1 MGLFGN
7 IIPWFKRG
15 PALNRQTVAMEQ
27 LMKGNA
33 LWGANP
39 DTLVTAVTAYHSGNI
54 AQLAKIV
61 DAYERQDDVAAT
73 GRMKRDASV
82 ARCEHTVLIE
92 EGHEDDPRAQLH
104 RETLQRFWATIRCTS
119 AFNRAE
125 RGGIRLLKKQMM
137 SARTHGWSAHNIL
150 WHTEGGTLRA
160 EFVQIPMW
168 HFENLTGE
176 LRFREHVTDWYGVP
190 LWDGGWLVNSATPIG
205 PAVALA
211 CCAKRMSLQDWMLFS
226 ERAATPG
233 LLGKTAAA
241 PGTEAWNNLCEML
254 RRWSRA
260 WTGAV
265 DKDTDITPVN
275 LNTGTPPMPQLV
287 ERMDRAIAALYRGA
301 DLSTIS
307 KGEGLGAS
315 LQGEESDMLESDQC
329 AEISEA
335 LHEQVDRLVI
345 RYECGDD
352 EPLAY
357 IWIEPVSKPD
367 VESNTKIDNHLA
379 QFGIRLSKRDM
390 LQRYGRAEAA
400 DDSDALEPPA
410 QGFGDGQPQPFGALP
425 NERRVAGLLQTA
437 PGAFKNA
444 SKNPDGQRAVS
455 GADAPEGVFRAFAEA
470 VSEDAKPLAE
480 QVKKLLELI
489 DAGKDAEAASF
500 AASLSANLASYLPED
515 PESATVLAE
524 AMAEKYAQA
533 WEAAR
538 GGSAA
543 SAPSDA
549 GLANSECRAKDPAH
563 CPTHGTPEKKD
574 GGTSGSPSETTEDTD
589 GTKKEEPKNADS
601 GYTAEHRAKIGQ
613 SGTAETLG
621 LPAMSEI
628 TPDPVIPENDEAEAR
643 RRVNEGIKVVTPLGA
658 ELTVDSAT
666 LKHWR
671 KSKHSEED
679 IKKRLKHLDG
689 ALETLKHPHEIWYD
703 PAGKKNLYVRITELA
718 PGRKVVNAVED
729 LRPGEE
735 YVSWHVNEHAYDYY
749 REGKLLWL
757 RK

>member
-190 LWDGGWLVNSATPIG
+190 LWDGGWLINSATPIG

-265 DKDTDITPVN
+265 DKDTDITPVS

-345 RYECGDD
+345 RYQCGDD

-400 DDSDALEPPA
+400 DESDALEPPA
-410 QGFGDGQPQPFGALP
+410 QGFGDGQPQPFGTLP
-425 NERRVAGLLQTA
+425 NERSVAGLLQTA
-437 PGAFKNA
+437 LPPFKTA
-444 SKNPDGQRAVS
+444 SKDSGAQRAVS

-470 VSEDAKPLAE
+470 VSEDAKPLAD
-480 QVKKLLELI
+480 QVKKLLDLVE
-489 DAGKDAEAASF
+489 AGKEAEAVSF
-500 AASLSANLASYLPED
+500 AATLSANLASYLPED

-524 AMAEKYAQA
+524 AMAERYGQA
-533 WEAAR
+533 WEAAHTEAQR
-538 GGSAA
+538 HGE
-543 SAPSDA
+543 
-549 GLANSECRAKDPAH
+549 LANSNPDQPRGQPGNAGQFAS
-563 CPTHGTPEKKD
+563 TGGASGT
-574 GGTSGSPSETTEDTD
+574 PSETTENTD
-589 GTKKEEPKNADS
+589 GTKKEEPKNAET
-601 GYTAEHRAKIGQ
+601 GYTAEHRAKVGQ
-613 SGTAETLG
+613 DGDWESLG
-621 LPAMSEI
+621 LPSLRDI
-628 TPDPVIPENDEAEAR
+628 TPDEPRGEGKTKIADARKRIDAGETVKSPLGDELRLTKKSADDIRERLQYLDEAEGTI
-643 RRVNEGIKVVTPLGA
+643 EK
-658 ELTVDSAT
+658 
-666 LKHWR
+666 
-671 KSKHSEED
+671 
-679 IKKRLKHLDG
+679 
-689 ALETLKHPHEIWYD
+689 PHEIWQGCGKHKGTSYIRVVKSPSGRYVINVAEMKDGVVSWHMNETHYD
-703 PAGKKNLYVRITELA
+703 FWRKGKLLYVR
-718 PGRKVVNAVED
+718 
-729 LRPGEE
+729 
-735 YVSWHVNEHAYDYY
+735 
-749 REGKLLWL
+749 
-757 RK
+757 

>member
-15 PALNRQTVAMEQ
+15 PALNRQTVALEQ

-39 DTLVTAVTAYHSGNI
+39 DTLVTAVTAYHAGNI

-150 WHTEGGTLRA
+150 WHTDGGTLRA
-160 EFVQIPMW
+160 EFVQIPIW

-190 LWDGGWLVNSATPIG
+190 LWDGGWLINSATPIG

-233 LLGKTAAA
+233 LLGKTTAA
-241 PGTEAWNNLCEML
+241 PGTDAWNNLCNML
-254 RRWSRA
+254 NRWSRA
-260 WTGAV
+260 WVGAV
-265 DKDTDITPVN
+265 DKDTDVTTVS
-275 LNTGTPPMPQLV
+275 LNTGTPPMPQRG

-315 LQGEESDMLESDQC
+315 LQGEESDMLEADQC

-367 VESNTKIDNHLA
+367 VASNTQIDDHLA
-379 QFGIRLSKRDM
+379 KFGIRLSKRDM

-400 DDSDALEPPA
+400 DEADALEPPA
-410 QGFGDGQPQPFGALP
+410 QGGEYGGLEGGFASQPPPRGLP
-425 NERRVAGLLQTA
+425 NAQPSCKGRLTPLQ
-437 PGAFKNA
+437 NA
-444 SKNPDGQRAVS
+444 RTDLDGRADVS
-455 GADAPEGVFRAFAEA
+455 GADAPEAVFRAFAEA

-480 QVKKLLELI
+480 QVQKLLDLI
-489 DAGKDAEAASF
+489 DAGKEAEAASF
-500 AASLSANLASYLPED
+500 AASLSANLPSYLPED

-524 AMAEKYAQA
+524 AMAERYGRA

-538 GGSAA
+538 R
-543 SAPSDA
+543 D
-549 GLANSECRAKDPAH
+549 
-563 CPTHGTPEKKD
+563 
-574 GGTSGSPSETTEDTD
+574 
-589 GTKKEEPKNADS
+589 DS
-601 GYTAEHRAKIGQ
+601 H
-613 SGTAETLG
+613 AET
-621 LPAMSEI
+621 
-628 TPDPVIPENDEAEAR
+628 R
-643 RRVNEGIKVVTPLGA
+643 RGGGA
-658 ELTVDSAT
+658 ET
-666 LKHWR
+666 
-671 KSKHSEED
+671 E
-679 IKKRLKHLDG
+679 G
-689 ALETLKHPHEIWYD
+689 AK
-703 PAGKKNLYVRITELA
+703 A
-718 PGRKVVNAVED
+718 
-729 LRPGEE
+729 
-735 YVSWHVNEHAYDYY
+735 
-749 REGKLLWL
+749 
-757 RK
+757 

>member
-39 DTLVTAVTAYHSGNI
+39 DTLVTAVTAYHAGNI

-150 WHTEGGTLRA
+150 WHTDGGALRA

-190 LWDGGWLVNSATPIG
+190 LWDGGWLINSATPIG

-211 CCAKRMSLQDWMLFS
+211 CCAKRMSLHDWMLFS

-345 RYECGDD
+345 RFMCGDD

-367 VESNTKIDNHLA
+367 VASNTQIDDHLA
-379 QFGIRLSKRDM
+379 KFGIRLSKRDM

-400 DDSDALEPPA
+400 DDADALEPPA
-410 QGFGDGQPQPFGALP
+410 QGFGDGQSPSFGALP

-437 PGAFKNA
+437 LPPFKTA
-444 SKNPDGQRAVS
+444 SKDSGAQRAVS

-470 VSEDAKPLAE
+470 VSNDAKPLAD
-480 QVKKLLELI
+480 QVKKLLDLI
-489 DAGKDAEAASF
+489 DAGKEAEAASF
-500 AASLSANLASYLPED
+500 AATLSANLSSYLPED

-524 AMAEKYAQA
+524 AMAERYGQA
-533 WEAAR
+533 WEEAHTEAQR
-538 GGSAA
+538 HGEALHNEITK
-543 SAPSDA
+543 PCKKCHHQ
-549 GLANSECRAKDPAH
+549 LRA
-563 CPTHGTPEKKD
+563 D
-574 GGTSGSPSETTEDTD
+574 GGCTHCERAALLAGGLKKISPNQAKSVLSEPVTVSNPT
-589 GTKKEEPKNADS
+589 GVSFRFTKEKLLDDDSHLKADHT
-601 GYTAEHRAKIGQ
+601 GA
-613 SGTAETLG
+613 
-621 LPAMSEI
+621 
-628 TPDPVIPENDEAEAR
+628 DFAR
-643 RRVNEGIKVVTPLGA
+643 RARVMLYAIDAAKTSRNIVNKRASRPNELGVYPQRKEVRKTYTDHETNKTFEVVVRADNNG
-658 ELTVDSAT
+658 EVY
-666 LKHWR
+666 
-671 KSKHSEED
+671 EVFD
-679 IKKRLKHLDG
+679 IFPR
-689 ALETLKHPHEIWYD
+689 
-703 PAGKKNLYVRITELA
+703 
-718 PGRKVVNAVED
+718 
-729 LRPGEE
+729 
-735 YVSWHVNEHAYDYY
+735 
-749 REGKLLWL
+749 
-757 RK
+757 

>member
-7 IIPWFKRG
+7 IIPWLKRG
-15 PALNRQTVAMEQ
+15 PALSRQTVALEQ

-39 DTLVTAVTAYHSGNI
+39 DTLVTAVTAYHAGNI

-82 ARCEHTVLIE
+82 ARCEHTILIE

-104 RETLQRFWATIRCTS
+104 RETLQRFWATVRCTS

-190 LWDGGWLVNSATPIG
+190 LWDGGWLINSATPIG

-241 PGTEAWNNLCEML
+241 PGTDAWNNLCEML
-254 RRWSRA
+254 NRWSRA
-260 WTGAV
+260 WVGAV
-265 DKDTDITPVN
+265 DKDTDVTPVS

-315 LQGEESDMLESDQC
+315 LQGEESDMLEADQC

-345 RYECGDD
+345 RYVCGDD

-410 QGFGDGQPQPFGALP
+410 QGGMDGQPGPFGGLP
-425 NERRVAGLLQTA
+425 NERTLPTPRNPIANRLQNA
-437 PGAFKNA
+437 PRGT
-444 SKNPDGQRAVS
+444 DEQRAVP

-480 QVKKLLELI
+480 QVQKLLDLI
-489 DAGKDAEAASF
+489 DAGKEAEAASF

-524 AMAEKYAQA
+524 AMAEKYAET

-538 GGSAA
+538 G
-543 SAPSDA
+543 DA
-549 GLANSECRAKDPAH
+549 QKQE
-563 CPTHGTPEKKD
+563 
-574 GGTSGSPSETTEDTD
+574 
-589 GTKKEEPKNADS
+589 
-601 GYTAEHRAKIGQ
+601 GQ
-613 SGTAETLG
+613 A
-621 LPAMSEI
+621 
-628 TPDPVIPENDEAEAR
+628 
-643 RRVNEGIKVVTPLGA
+643 
-658 ELTVDSAT
+658 
-666 LKHWR
+666 
-671 KSKHSEED
+671 
-679 IKKRLKHLDG
+679 
-689 ALETLKHPHEIWYD
+689 
-703 PAGKKNLYVRITELA
+703 
-718 PGRKVVNAVED
+718 
-729 LRPGEE
+729 
-735 YVSWHVNEHAYDYY
+735 
-749 REGKLLWL
+749 
-757 RK
+757 

>member
-1 MGLFGN
+1 MGLFGK

-39 DTLVTAVTAYHSGNI
+39 DTLVTAVTAYHAGNI

-150 WHTEGGTLRA
+150 WHTDGGALRA
-160 EFVQIPMW
+160 EFIQIPMW
-168 HFENLTGE
+168 HFENLSGE

-190 LWDGGWLVNSATPIG
+190 LWDGGWLINSATPIG

-254 RRWSRA
+254 NRWSRA
-260 WTGAV
+260 WVGAV
-265 DKDTDITPVN
+265 DKDTDITPVS

-335 LHEQVDRLVI
+335 LHEQVDRFVI
-345 RYECGDD
+345 RFMCGDD

-367 VESNTKIDNHLA
+367 VASNTQIDDHLA
-379 QFGIRLSKRDM
+379 KFGIRLSKRDM

-400 DDSDALEPPA
+400 DDGDALEPPA

-437 PGAFKNA
+437 IPPFKTA
-444 SKNPDGQRAVS
+444 SKDSGAQRAVS
-455 GADAPEGVFRAFAEA
+455 GADAPEGVLRAFAEA
-470 VSEDAKPLAE
+470 VSNDAKPLAD

-489 DAGKDAEAASF
+489 DAGKEAESASF
-500 AASLSANLASYLPED
+500 AATLSANLASYLPAD

-524 AMAEKYAQA
+524 AMAEKYAKA
-533 WEAAR
+533 WEEAHGEAQR
-538 GGSAA
+538 HGE
-543 SAPSDA
+543 
-549 GLANSECRAKDPAH
+549 LANSTDANGNEHAEKGSSNGGRFVKKGDGAS
-563 CPTHGTPEKKD
+563 GT
-574 GGTSGSPSETTEDTD
+574 PSETTEK
-589 GTKKEEPKNADS
+589 TKVRSVKSSPKADSQARDCGYADVKDMMSQAANVPAERVTAIQGGFSGKCKAHEAIAVISANKPFDDAEGNKVDFGSDILEHYIEGRRRRDNEPKVGNLED
-601 GYTAEHRAKIGQ
+601 
-613 SGTAETLG
+613 
-621 LPAMSEI
+621 LPYAI
-628 TPDPVIPENDEAEAR
+628 KAVKTDTYGVTRLKYPKGAAPDPFNPPRGTQREYHLPTDR
-643 RRVNEGIKVVTPLGA
+643 GQMKVFVYIQGG
-658 ELTVDSAT
+658 
-666 LKHWR
+666 H
-671 KSKHSEED
+671 
-679 IKKRLKHLDG
+679 ING
-689 ALETLKHPHEIWYD
+689 
-703 PAGKKNLYVRITELA
+703 
-718 PGRKVVNAVED
+718 
-729 LRPGEE
+729 
-735 YVSWHVNEHAYDYY
+735 WHVEQ
-749 REGKLLWL
+749 
-757 RK
+757 

>member
-39 DTLVTAVTAYHSGNI
+39 DTLVTAVTAYHAGNI

-150 WHTEGGTLRA
+150 WHTDGGSLRA

-190 LWDGGWLVNSATPIG
+190 LWDGGWLINSATPIG

-400 DDSDALEPPA
+400 DDSDALEPPS

-444 SKNPDGQRAVS
+444 SKSPDGQRAVS

-470 VSEDAKPLAE
+470 VSNDAKPLAE

-489 DAGKDAEAASF
+489 DAGKEAEAASF

-515 PESATVLAE
+515 PEAATVLAE
-524 AMAEKYAQA
+524 AMAERYGQA
-533 WEAAR
+533 WEEAHTEAQRR
-538 GGSAA
+538 GE
-543 SAPSDA
+543 
-549 GLANSECRAKDPAH
+549 LANSTDANGNEHAEKGSSNGGRFVKKGDGAS
-563 CPTHGTPEKKD
+563 GT
-574 GGTSGSPSETTEDTD
+574 PSETTEAKKIEVGSVNTD
-589 GTKKEEPKNADS
+589 SADEQEKQVANATAAFKKCLNEQVDVPNAFHRSDIGDIDLRWGKTNKGLRHMIERRDAFAASHPGALDGRAVLSRMPETIIKGTVTEVTQSGGHPHIVIEREGFRAIITRDREGGNHWFIS
-601 GYTAEHRAKIGQ
+601 GYEISEEGRGYRAK
-613 SGTAETLG
+613 
-621 LPAMSEI
+621 
-628 TPDPVIPENDEAEAR
+628 
-643 RRVNEGIKVVTPLGA
+643 K
-658 ELTVDSAT
+658 
-666 LKHWR
+666 
-671 KSKHSEED
+671 
-679 IKKRLKHLDG
+679 
-689 ALETLKHPHEIWYD
+689 
-703 PAGKKNLYVRITELA
+703 
-718 PGRKVVNAVED
+718 
-729 LRPGEE
+729 
-735 YVSWHVNEHAYDYY
+735 
-749 REGKLLWL
+749 
-757 RK
+757 

>member
-27 LMKGNA
+27 LMKGNV

-39 DTLVTAVTAYHSGNI
+39 DTLVTAVTAYHAGNI

-150 WHTEGGTLRA
+150 WHTDGGTLRA
-160 EFVQIPMW
+160 EFVQIPIW

-190 LWDGGWLVNSATPIG
+190 LWDGGWLINSATPIG

-233 LLGKTAAA
+233 LLGKTSAA
-241 PGTEAWNNLCEML
+241 PGTDAWNNLCEML
-254 RRWSRA
+254 NRWSRA
-260 WTGAV
+260 WVGAV

-315 LQGEESDMLESDQC
+315 LQGEESDMLEADQC

-357 IWIEPVSKPD
+357 VWIEPVSKPD

-400 DDSDALEPPA
+400 DAADALEPPA
-410 QGFGDGQPQPFGALP
+410 QGFGDGQFPSFATSQPPPRGLP
-425 NERRVAGLLQTA
+425 NAQPSCKGRLTPLQNSRNDS
-437 PGAFKNA
+437 G
-444 SKNPDGQRAVS
+444 GQGDDFR
-455 GADAPEGVFRAFAEA
+455 ADAPEGVFRAFAEA

-480 QVKKLLELI
+480 QVKKLLDLI
-489 DAGKDAEAASF
+489 DAGKEAEAASF
-500 AASLSANLASYLPED
+500 AASLSANLPSYLPED

-524 AMAEKYAQA
+524 AMAERYGQA
-533 WEAAR
+533 WE
-538 GGSAA
+538 
-543 SAPSDA
+543 
-549 GLANSECRAKDPAH
+549 EAH
-563 CPTHGTPEKKD
+563 
-574 GGTSGSPSETTEDTD
+574 TE
-589 GTKKEEPKNADS
+589 
-601 GYTAEHRAKIGQ
+601 
-613 SGTAETLG
+613 
-621 LPAMSEI
+621 
-628 TPDPVIPENDEAEAR
+628 
-643 RRVNEGIKVVTPLGA
+643 
-658 ELTVDSAT
+658 AT
-666 LKHWR
+666 Q
-671 KSKHSEED
+671 
-679 IKKRLKHLDG
+679 
-689 ALETLKHPHEIWYD
+689 A
-703 PAGKKNLYVRITELA
+703 
-718 PGRKVVNAVED
+718 
-729 LRPGEE
+729 
-735 YVSWHVNEHAYDYY
+735 
-749 REGKLLWL
+749 
-757 RK
+757 

>member
-7 IIPWFKRG
+7 IIPWFKHG

-150 WHTEGGTLRA
+150 WHTDGGTLRA

-211 CCAKRMSLQDWMLFS
+211 CCAKRMSLQDWMLFC

-233 LLGKTAAA
+233 ILGKTSAAI
-241 PGTEAWNNLCEML
+241 GTPAWNNLCEML
-254 RRWSRA
+254 RRWGRA
-260 WTGAV
+260 WVGAV
-265 DKDTDITPVN
+265 DKDTDVTTVN

-315 LQGEESDMLESDQC
+315 LQGEESDMLEADQC

-367 VESNTKIDNHLA
+367 VESNTKIDDHLA
-379 QFGIRLSKRDM
+379 KFGIRLSKRDM

-400 DDSDALEPPA
+400 DEADALEPPA
-410 QGFGDGQPQPFGALP
+410 QGGEYGGLGGGFAPQTPPRGLP
-425 NERRVAGLLQTA
+425 NAQPSCKVRLTPLQNSRRDSG
-437 PGAFKNA
+437 
-444 SKNPDGQRAVS
+444 GQGDDF
-455 GADAPEGVFRAFAEA
+455 GADAPEAVFRAFAEA
-470 VSEDAKPLAE
+470 VSNDAKPLAE
-480 QVKKLLELI
+480 QVKKLLDLI
-489 DAGKDAEAASF
+489 DAGKEAEAASF
-500 AASLSANLASYLPED
+500 AATLSANLASYLPED

-524 AMAEKYAQA
+524 AMAERYGQA

-538 GGSAA
+538 RDDSHAEGRRGG
-543 SAPSDA
+543 
-549 GLANSECRAKDPAH
+549 
-563 CPTHGTPEKKD
+563 
-574 GGTSGSPSETTEDTD
+574 
-589 GTKKEEPKNADS
+589 
-601 GYTAEHRAKIGQ
+601 
-613 SGTAETLG
+613 
-621 LPAMSEI
+621 
-628 TPDPVIPENDEAEAR
+628 
-643 RRVNEGIKVVTPLGA
+643 GA
-658 ELTVDSAT
+658 ELANEITHPCPKCHRQMAKDGTCSFCAKRAANHAAGKAAFAKVADTHQDVVGAMERDSIGKIDFIWGTKGTAAKGFEDGEGICHI
-666 LKHWR
+666 LDKHP
-671 KSKHSEED
+671 ED
-679 IKKRLKHLDG
+679 AAMIPGVIAYGDVYEDTANGKYYCIKKR
-689 ALETLKHPHEIWYD
+689 
-703 PAGKKNLYVRITELA
+703 NLVI
-718 PGRKVVNAVED
+718 
-729 LRPGEE
+729 
-735 YVSWHVNEHAYDYY
+735 
-749 REGKLLWL
+749 L
-757 RK
+757 RKRTGANHYLISGYQKDDPKVIAKIRKENTLVEKGE

>member
-1 MGLFGN
+1 MSFLGN
-7 IIPWFKRG
+7 IVPWFKRG

-39 DTLVTAVTAYHSGNI
+39 DTLVTAVTAYHAGNI

-160 EFVQIPMW
+160 EFIQIPMW

-265 DKDTDITPVN
+265 DKDTEITPVN

-345 RYECGDD
+345 RYMCGDD

-367 VESNTKIDNHLA
+367 VDSNTKIDDHLA
-379 QFGIRLSKRDM
+379 KFGIRLSKRDM

-410 QGFGDGQPQPFGALP
+410 QGFGDGQSPSFGGLP
-425 NERRVAGLLQTA
+425 NERTPPDAPKPLANRLQYA
-437 PGAFKNA
+437 PRGA
-444 SKNPDGQRAVS
+444 DGQRAVS

-470 VSEDAKPLAE
+470 VSNDAKPLAE

-489 DAGKDAEAASF
+489 DAGKEAEAASF
-500 AASLSANLASYLPED
+500 AATLSANLASYLPED

-524 AMAEKYAQA
+524 AMAERYGQA

-574 GGTSGSPSETTEDTD
+574 GGTSGSPSETTEKAKIRSVKSSPKADQQARDCGYADVKDMMAQAANVPAERVTAIQGGFSGKCKAHEAIAVISANKPFD
-589 GTKKEEPKNADS
+589 DAEGNKVDFGSDILEHYIEGRRRRDNEPKVGNLED
-601 GYTAEHRAKIGQ
+601 
-613 SGTAETLG
+613 
-621 LPAMSEI
+621 LPYAI
-628 TPDPVIPENDEAEAR
+628 KAVKTDTYGVTRLKYPKGAAPDPFNPPRGTQREYHLPTDR
-643 RRVNEGIKVVTPLGA
+643 GQMKVFVYIQGG
-658 ELTVDSAT
+658 
-666 LKHWR
+666 H
-671 KSKHSEED
+671 
-679 IKKRLKHLDG
+679 ING
-689 ALETLKHPHEIWYD
+689 
-703 PAGKKNLYVRITELA
+703 
-718 PGRKVVNAVED
+718 
-729 LRPGEE
+729 
-735 YVSWHVNEHAYDYY
+735 WHVEQ
-749 REGKLLWL
+749 
-757 RK
+757 

>member
-1 MGLFGN
+1 MPV
-7 IIPWFKRG
+7 IC
-15 PALNRQTVAMEQ
+15 TV
-27 LMKGNA
+27 
-33 LWGANP
+33 NP
-39 DTLVTAVTAYHSGNI
+39 
-54 AQLAKIV
+54 
-61 DAYERQDDVAAT
+61 
-73 GRMKRDASV
+73 
-82 ARCEHTVLIE
+82 
-92 EGHEDDPRAQLH
+92 
-104 RETLQRFWATIRCTS
+104 ATIRCTS

-150 WHTEGGTLRA
+150 WHTDGGTLRA
-160 EFVQIPMW
+160 ELIQIPMW

-241 PGTEAWNNLCEML
+241 PGTDAWNNLCEML
-254 RRWSRA
+254 NRWSRA
-260 WTGAV
+260 WVGAV
-265 DKDTDITPVN
+265 DKDTDITPVS

-345 RYECGDD
+345 RYMCGDD

-367 VESNTKIDNHLA
+367 VESNTKIDDHLA
-379 QFGIRLSKRDM
+379 KFGIRLSKRDM

-410 QGFGDGQPQPFGALP
+410 QGYGDGQSPSFAPLP
-425 NERRVAGLLQTA
+425 NERTLSDARKPLANRLQNA
-437 PGAFKNA
+437 PRGADA
-444 SKNPDGQRAVS
+444 QRAAS

-470 VSEDAKPLAE
+470 VSKDAEPLAE
-480 QVKKLLELI
+480 QVQKLLDLI
-489 DAGKDAEAASF
+489 DAGKEAEAASF

-524 AMAEKYAQA
+524 AMAEKYATT

-538 GGSAA
+538 G
-543 SAPSDA
+543 
-549 GLANSECRAKDPAH
+549 
-563 CPTHGTPEKKD
+563 EKKD
-574 GGTSGSPSETTEDTD
+574 GEQ
-589 GTKKEEPKNADS
+589 
-601 GYTAEHRAKIGQ
+601 Q
-613 SGTAETLG
+613 S
-621 LPAMSEI
+621 
-628 TPDPVIPENDEAEAR
+628 
-643 RRVNEGIKVVTPLGA
+643 
-658 ELTVDSAT
+658 
-666 LKHWR
+666 
-671 KSKHSEED
+671 
-679 IKKRLKHLDG
+679 
-689 ALETLKHPHEIWYD
+689 
-703 PAGKKNLYVRITELA
+703 
-718 PGRKVVNAVED
+718 
-729 LRPGEE
+729 
-735 YVSWHVNEHAYDYY
+735 
-749 REGKLLWL
+749 
-757 RK
+757 

>member
-39 DTLVTAVTAYHSGNI
+39 DTLVTAVTAYHAGNI

-61 DAYERQDDVAAT
+61 DAYERQDDVAVT

-190 LWDGGWLVNSATPIG
+190 LWDGGWLINSATPIG

-233 LLGKTAAA
+233 LLGKTTAAK
-241 PGTEAWNNLCEML
+241 GTEAWNNLCEML
-254 RRWSRA
+254 NRWSRA
-260 WTGAV
+260 WVGAV

-315 LQGEESDMLESDQC
+315 LQGEESDMLEADQC

-379 QFGIRLSKRDM
+379 SFGIRLSKRDM

-400 DDSDALEPPA
+400 DEADALEPPA
-410 QGFGDGQPQPFGALP
+410 QGGEYGGLGGGFAPQTPPRGLP
-425 NERRVAGLLQTA
+425 NAQPSCKGRLTPLQNSRTDSDGRADVSA
-437 PGAFKNA
+437 P
-444 SKNPDGQRAVS
+444 
-455 GADAPEGVFRAFAEA
+455 DAPEAVFRAFAEA

-480 QVKKLLELI
+480 QVKKLLDLV
-489 DAGKDAEAASF
+489 DAGKEAEAASF

-524 AMAEKYAQA
+524 AMAKRYGPA

-538 GGSAA
+538 RDDSHAEVRRGG
-543 SAPSDA
+543 
-549 GLANSECRAKDPAH
+549 
-563 CPTHGTPEKKD
+563 
-574 GGTSGSPSETTEDTD
+574 
-589 GTKKEEPKNADS
+589 
-601 GYTAEHRAKIGQ
+601 
-613 SGTAETLG
+613 
-621 LPAMSEI
+621 
-628 TPDPVIPENDEAEAR
+628 
-643 RRVNEGIKVVTPLGA
+643 GA
-658 ELTVDSAT
+658 ERTNGIT
-666 LKHWR
+666 TPT
-671 KSKHSEED
+671 E
-679 IKKRLKHLDG
+679 G
-689 ALETLKHPHEIWYD
+689 AQ
-703 PAGKKNLYVRITELA
+703 A
-718 PGRKVVNAVED
+718 
-729 LRPGEE
+729 
-735 YVSWHVNEHAYDYY
+735 
-749 REGKLLWL
+749 
-757 RK
+757 

>member
-1 MGLFGN
+1 MSLFAN
-7 IIPWFKRG
+7 IVPWFRRG

-82 ARCEHTVLIE
+82 ARCEHTILIE

-104 RETLQRFWATIRCTS
+104 RETLQRFWATVRCTS

-190 LWDGGWLVNSATPIG
+190 LWDGGWLINSATPIG

-233 LLGKTAAA
+233 LLGKTSAAQ
-241 PGTEAWNNLCEML
+241 GTDAWNNLCDML
-254 RRWSRA
+254 NRWSRA
-260 WTGAV
+260 WVGAV
-265 DKDTDITPVN
+265 DKDTEITPVS

-315 LQGEESDMLESDQC
+315 LQGEESDMLEADQC

-379 QFGIRLSKRDM
+379 SFGVRLSKRDM

-400 DDSDALEPPA
+400 DDSDALQPPQQA
-410 QGFGDGQPQPFGALP
+410 VPGGFGSLP
-425 NERRVAGLLQTA
+425 NERPAATPLQNA
-437 PGAFKNA
+437 KNA
-444 SKNPDGQRAVS
+444 LQIAPRNPDGQRAAS
-455 GADAPEGVFRAFAEA
+455 GADAPEGVFRAFADA
-470 VSEDAKPLAE
+470 VSKDAKPLAE
-480 QVKKLLELI
+480 QVKKLLDLV
-489 DAGKDAEAASF
+489 DAGKEAEAASF
-500 AASLSANLASYLPED
+500 AASLSENLASYLPED

-524 AMAEKYAQA
+524 AMAERYGQA

-538 GGSAA
+538 
-543 SAPSDA
+543 
-549 GLANSECRAKDPAH
+549 R
-563 CPTHGTPEKKD
+563 
-574 GGTSGSPSETTEDTD
+574 
-589 GTKKEEPKNADS
+589 ADS
-601 GYTAEHRAKIGQ
+601 H
-613 SGTAETLG
+613 AET
-621 LPAMSEI
+621 
-628 TPDPVIPENDEAEAR
+628 R
-643 RRVNEGIKVVTPLGA
+643 RGGGA
-658 ELTVDSAT
+658 ELANEITKPCKKCHHQLRADGGCTHCERAELLAGVLKRISPNQAKSVLSEPVTVNNPTGATFRFTKEKLLADDSH
-666 LKHWR
+666 LKAD
-671 KSKHSEED
+671 HSEADFERRTRVMLYAIDAAKTSRD
-679 IKKRLKHLDG
+679 IENKRASRPNEFGVYPQRKEVRKTYTDH
-689 ALETLKHPHEIWYD
+689 ET
-703 PAGKKNLYVRITELA
+703 GKKFEVVVRA
-718 PGRKVVNAVED
+718 DNN
-729 LRPGEE
+729 GEVYE
-735 YVSWHVNEHAYDYY
+735 VFDIFP
-749 REGKLLWL
+749 R
-757 RK
+757 

>member
-1 MGLFGN
+1 MSLFAN
-7 IIPWFKRG
+7 IVPWFKRG

-82 ARCEHTVLIE
+82 ARCEHTILIE

-104 RETLQRFWATIRCTS
+104 RETLQRFWATVRCTS

-150 WHTEGGTLRA
+150 WHTDGGTLRA

-168 HFENLTGE
+168 HFESLAGE
-176 LRFREHVTDWYGVP
+176 LRFREHVTDGYGVP
-190 LWDGGWLVNSATPIG
+190 LWDGGWLINSATPIG

-233 LLGKTAAA
+233 LLGKTTAAQ
-241 PGTEAWNNLCEML
+241 GTEAWNNLCEML
-254 RRWSRA
+254 NRWSRA
-260 WTGAV
+260 WVGAV
-265 DKDTDITPVN
+265 DKDTEITPVS

-315 LQGEESDMLESDQC
+315 LQGEESDMLEADQC

-379 QFGIRLSKRDM
+379 SFGVRLSKRDM

-400 DDSDALEPPA
+400 DDSDALEPPQQA
-410 QGFGDGQPQPFGALP
+410 VPGGFGALP
-425 NERRVAGLLQTA
+425 NERRAATPLQNA
-437 PGAFKNA
+437 KNA
-444 SKNPDGQRAVS
+444 LQIAPRNPDGQRAAS

-480 QVKKLLELI
+480 QVRKLLDLI
-489 DAGKDAEAASF
+489 DAGKETDAASF
-500 AASLSANLASYLPED
+500 AASLSAKLASYLPED

-524 AMAEKYAQA
+524 AMAERYGQA

-538 GGSAA
+538 KVS
-543 SAPSDA
+543 
-549 GLANSECRAKDPAH
+549 H
-563 CPTHGTPEKKD
+563 
-574 GGTSGSPSETTEDTD
+574 
-589 GTKKEEPKNADS
+589 
-601 GYTAEHRAKIGQ
+601 
-613 SGTAETLG
+613 AET
-621 LPAMSEI
+621 
-628 TPDPVIPENDEAEAR
+628 R
-643 RRVNEGIKVVTPLGA
+643 RGGGA
-658 ELTVDSAT
+658 ELANEITT
-666 LKHWR
+666 PT
-671 KSKHSEED
+671 E
-679 IKKRLKHLDG
+679 G
-689 ALETLKHPHEIWYD
+689 AQ
-703 PAGKKNLYVRITELA
+703 A
-718 PGRKVVNAVED
+718 
-729 LRPGEE
+729 
-735 YVSWHVNEHAYDYY
+735 
-749 REGKLLWL
+749 
-757 RK
+757 

>member
-7 IIPWFKRG
+7 IIPWFRRG

-104 RETLQRFWATIRCTS
+104 RETLQRFWATVRCTS

-150 WHTEGGTLRA
+150 WHTDGGTLRA

-190 LWDGGWLVNSATPIG
+190 LWDGGWLINSATPIG

-211 CCAKRMSLQDWMLFS
+211 CCAKRMSLQDWMLYS

-233 LLGKTAAA
+233 LLGKTSAA

-254 RRWSRA
+254 NRWSRA
-260 WTGAV
+260 WVGAV
-265 DKDTDITPVN
+265 DKDTEITPVN

-315 LQGEESDMLESDQC
+315 LQGEESDMLEADQC

-379 QFGIRLSKRDM
+379 SFGVRLSKRDM
-390 LQRYGRAEAA
+390 LQRYGRAEAT
-400 DDSDALEPPA
+400 DDSDALEPPQQA
-410 QGFGDGQPQPFGALP
+410 VPGGFGGLP
-425 NERRVAGLLQTA
+425 NERPAATPLQTA
-437 PGAFKNA
+437 KNA
-444 SKNPDGQRAVS
+444 LQNAPRNPDGQRAVS

-480 QVKKLLELI
+480 QVKKLLDLI
-489 DAGKDAEAASF
+489 DSGKEAEAASF

-524 AMAEKYAQA
+524 AMAERYGQA

-538 GGSAA
+538 KVSHAEAQRGGRVGRRRANTELNLRSAA
-543 SAPSDA
+543 Q
-549 GLANSECRAKDPAH
+549 C
-563 CPTHGTPEKKD
+563 T
-574 GGTSGSPSETTEDTD
+574 TSTE
-589 GTKKEEPKNADS
+589 
-601 GYTAEHRAKIGQ
+601 
-613 SGTAETLG
+613 
-621 LPAMSEI
+621 
-628 TPDPVIPENDEAEAR
+628 
-643 RRVNEGIKVVTPLGA
+643 
-658 ELTVDSAT
+658 
-666 LKHWR
+666 
-671 KSKHSEED
+671 
-679 IKKRLKHLDG
+679 
-689 ALETLKHPHEIWYD
+689 ALQ
-703 PAGKKNLYVRITELA
+703 A
-718 PGRKVVNAVED
+718 
-729 LRPGEE
+729 
-735 YVSWHVNEHAYDYY
+735 
-749 REGKLLWL
+749 
-757 RK
+757 

>member
-1 MGLFGN
+1 MSLFAN
-7 IIPWFKRG
+7 IVPWFKRG

-39 DTLVTAVTAYHSGNI
+39 DTLVTAVTAYHAGNI

-150 WHTEGGTLRA
+150 WHTDGGTLRA
-160 EFVQIPMW
+160 EFVQIPIW

-190 LWDGGWLVNSATPIG
+190 LWDGGWLINSATPIG

-254 RRWSRA
+254 NRWSRA
-260 WTGAV
+260 WVGAV

-315 LQGEESDMLESDQC
+315 LQGEESDMLEADQC

-400 DDSDALEPPA
+400 DEADALEPPA
-410 QGFGDGQPQPFGALP
+410 QGFGDGQSPSFATPQPPPRGLPNALP
-425 NERRVAGLLQTA
+425 SCKGRLIPLQNSRTD
-437 PGAFKNA
+437 
-444 SKNPDGQRAVS
+444 SDEQRAVS

-470 VSEDAKPLAE
+470 VSNDAKPLAD
-480 QVKKLLELI
+480 QVQKLLDLI
-489 DAGKDAEAASF
+489 DAGKEAEAASF
-500 AASLSANLASYLPED
+500 AATLSANLASYLPED

-524 AMAEKYAQA
+524 AMAERYGQA
-533 WEAAR
+533 WDAAHTEA
-538 GGSAA
+538 
-543 SAPSDA
+543 
-549 GLANSECRAKDPAH
+549 
-563 CPTHGTPEKKD
+563 
-574 GGTSGSPSETTEDTD
+574 
-589 GTKKEEPKNADS
+589 
-601 GYTAEHRAKIGQ
+601 Q
-613 SGTAETLG
+613 
-621 LPAMSEI
+621 
-628 TPDPVIPENDEAEAR
+628 R
-643 RRVNEGIKVVTPLGA
+643 R
-658 ELTVDSAT
+658 
-666 LKHWR
+666 
-671 KSKHSEED
+671 
-679 IKKRLKHLDG
+679 
-689 ALETLKHPHEIWYD
+689 
-703 PAGKKNLYVRITELA
+703 
-718 PGRKVVNAVED
+718 
-729 LRPGEE
+729 GEE
-735 YVSWHVNEHAYDYY
+735 N
-749 REGKLLWL
+749 L
-757 RK
+757 

>member
-39 DTLVTAVTAYHSGNI
+39 DTLVTAVTAYHAGNI

-150 WHTEGGTLRA
+150 WHTDGGALRA

-190 LWDGGWLVNSATPIG
+190 LWDGGWLINSATPIG

-345 RYECGDD
+345 RYQCGDD

-410 QGFGDGQPQPFGALP
+410 QGLGDGQPQPFGALP

-437 PGAFKNA
+437 LGAFKNA
-444 SKNPDGQRAVS
+444 SKSPDGQRAVS

-470 VSEDAKPLAE
+470 VSNDAKPLAD

-489 DAGKDAEAASF
+489 DAGKEAEAASF

-524 AMAEKYAQA
+524 AMAERYGQA
-533 WEAAR
+533 WEEAHTKAQRR
-538 GGSAA
+538 GE
-543 SAPSDA
+543 
-549 GLANSECRAKDPAH
+549 LANSTDANGNEHAEKGSSNGGRFVKKGDGAS
-563 CPTHGTPEKKD
+563 GT
-574 GGTSGSPSETTEDTD
+574 PSETTEAKKIEVGSVNTD
-589 GTKKEEPKNADS
+589 SADEQEKQVANATAAFKKCLNEQVDVPNAFHRSDIGDIDLRWGKTNKGLRHMIERRDAFAASHPGALDGRAVLSRMPETIIKGTVTEVTQSGGHPHIVIEREGFRAIITRDREGGNHWFIS
-601 GYTAEHRAKIGQ
+601 GYEISEEGRGYRAK
-613 SGTAETLG
+613 
-621 LPAMSEI
+621 
-628 TPDPVIPENDEAEAR
+628 
-643 RRVNEGIKVVTPLGA
+643 K
-658 ELTVDSAT
+658 
-666 LKHWR
+666 
-671 KSKHSEED
+671 
-679 IKKRLKHLDG
+679 
-689 ALETLKHPHEIWYD
+689 
-703 PAGKKNLYVRITELA
+703 
-718 PGRKVVNAVED
+718 
-729 LRPGEE
+729 
-735 YVSWHVNEHAYDYY
+735 
-749 REGKLLWL
+749 
-757 RK
+757 

>member
-7 IIPWFKRG
+7 IIPWFRRG

-82 ARCEHTVLIE
+82 ARCEHTILIE

-104 RETLQRFWATIRCTS
+104 RETLQRFWATVRCTS

-150 WHTEGGTLRA
+150 WRTDGGTLRA

-168 HFENLTGE
+168 HFENLSGE

-190 LWDGGWLVNSATPIG
+190 LWDGGWLINSATPIG

-233 LLGKTAAA
+233 LLGKTSAA

-254 RRWSRA
+254 NRWSRA
-260 WTGAV
+260 WVGAV
-265 DKDTDITPVN
+265 DKDTDITPVS

-315 LQGEESDMLESDQC
+315 LQGEESDMLEADQC

-335 LHEQVDRLVI
+335 LHEQVDRLVV

-379 QFGIRLSKRDM
+379 SFGIRLSKRDM

-400 DDSDALEPPA
+400 DDSDALEPPRQA
-410 QGFGDGQPQPFGALP
+410 VPDGFGALP
-425 NERRVAGLLQTA
+425 NERPAATPLQNA
-437 PGAFKNA
+437 KNA
-444 SKNPDGQRAVS
+444 LQIAPRNPDGQRALS

-480 QVKKLLELI
+480 QVKKLLDLI
-489 DAGKDAEAASF
+489 DAGKEAEAASF

-524 AMAEKYAQA
+524 AMAERYGQA

-538 GGSAA
+538 R
-543 SAPSDA
+543 D
-549 GLANSECRAKDPAH
+549 DFH
-563 CPTHGTPEKKD
+563 
-574 GGTSGSPSETTEDTD
+574 
-589 GTKKEEPKNADS
+589 
-601 GYTAEHRAKIGQ
+601 
-613 SGTAETLG
+613 AET
-621 LPAMSEI
+621 
-628 TPDPVIPENDEAEAR
+628 R
-643 RRVNEGIKVVTPLGA
+643 RGGGA
-658 ELTVDSAT
+658 E
-666 LKHWR
+666 
-671 KSKHSEED
+671 
-679 IKKRLKHLDG
+679 
-689 ALETLKHPHEIWYD
+689 
-703 PAGKKNLYVRITELA
+703 TEGTQA
-718 PGRKVVNAVED
+718 
-729 LRPGEE
+729 
-735 YVSWHVNEHAYDYY
+735 
-749 REGKLLWL
+749 
-757 RK
+757 

>member
-1 MGLFGN
+1 MSLFAN
-7 IIPWFKRG
+7 IVPWFKRG

-39 DTLVTAVTAYHSGNI
+39 DTLVTAVTAYHAGNI

-82 ARCEHTVLIE
+82 ARCEHTVLVE

-150 WHTEGGTLRA
+150 WRTEGGTLRA

-233 LLGKTAAA
+233 LLGKTGAA
-241 PGTEAWNNLCEML
+241 PGTEAWNNLCDML
-254 RRWSRA
+254 NRWGRA
-260 WTGAV
+260 WVGAV

-315 LQGEESDMLESDQC
+315 LQGEESDMLEADQC

-367 VESNTKIDNHLA
+367 VESNSKIDNHLA

-410 QGFGDGQPQPFGALP
+410 QGFGDGQSPSFGGLP
-425 NERRVAGLLQTA
+425 NERHLPMPRKPLANRLQNA
-437 PGAFKNA
+437 PRGA
-444 SKNPDGQRAVS
+444 DEQRAVS
-455 GADAPEGVFRAFAEA
+455 GADAPEGVLRAFAEA
-470 VSEDAKPLAE
+470 VSSDAKPLAE
-480 QVKKLLELI
+480 QVKKLLDLI

-524 AMAEKYAQA
+524 AMAEKYGEVWEMAHAEAQ
-533 WEAAR
+533 R
-538 GGSAA
+538 GRERGE
-543 SAPSDA
+543 
-549 GLANSECRAKDPAH
+549 LANSTDANGNEHAEKGSSNGGRFVKKGDGAS
-563 CPTHGTPEKKD
+563 GT
-574 GGTSGSPSETTEDTD
+574 PSETTEKAKIRSVKSSPKADQQARDCGYADVKDMMAQAANVPAERVTAIQGGFSRKCKAHEAIAVISANKPFVD
-589 GTKKEEPKNADS
+589 AEGNKVDFGSDILEHYIEGRRRRDNEPKVGNLED
-601 GYTAEHRAKIGQ
+601 
-613 SGTAETLG
+613 
-621 LPAMSEI
+621 LPYAI
-628 TPDPVIPENDEAEAR
+628 KAVKTDTYGVTRLKYPKGAAPDPFNPPRGTQREYHLPTDR
-643 RRVNEGIKVVTPLGA
+643 GQMKVFVYIQGG
-658 ELTVDSAT
+658 
-666 LKHWR
+666 H
-671 KSKHSEED
+671 
-679 IKKRLKHLDG
+679 ING
-689 ALETLKHPHEIWYD
+689 
-703 PAGKKNLYVRITELA
+703 
-718 PGRKVVNAVED
+718 
-729 LRPGEE
+729 
-735 YVSWHVNEHAYDYY
+735 WHVEQ
-749 REGKLLWL
+749 
-757 RK
+757 

>member
-39 DTLVTAVTAYHSGNI
+39 DTLVTAVTAYHAGNI

-150 WHTEGGTLRA
+150 WHTEGGALRA

-190 LWDGGWLVNSATPIG
+190 LWDGGWLINSATPIG

-335 LHEQVDRLVI
+335 LHEQVDRFVI
-345 RYECGDD
+345 RFMCGDD

-400 DDSDALEPPA
+400 DDGDALEPPA
-410 QGFGDGQPQPFGALP
+410 QGFGDGQPQPFGPLP

-437 PGAFKNA
+437 LPPFKTA
-444 SKNPDGQRAVS
+444 SKDSGAQRAVS
-455 GADAPEGVFRAFAEA
+455 GADAPEGVLRAFADA
-470 VSEDAKPLAE
+470 VSNDAKPLAD
-480 QVKKLLELI
+480 QVKKLLDLI
-489 DAGKDAEAASF
+489 DAGKEAEAASF
-500 AASLSANLASYLPED
+500 AATLSANLASYLPED

-533 WEAAR
+533 WEEAHTQR
-538 GGSAA
+538 HGE
-543 SAPSDA
+543 
-549 GLANSECRAKDPAH
+549 GLANTGTSEGAKKGWLTRRRNGWTPEQLEDNKNKASALAAEALNDRKSNRTEKFGAADGQEAADIKAITGIDVTGFEH
-563 CPTHGTPEKKD
+563 ELSSNDIRHADKRHGTPRTIGKKKL
-574 GGTSGSPSETTEDTD
+574 GERNRKQVPL
-589 GTKKEEPKNADS
+589 
-601 GYTAEHRAKIGQ
+601 TAQDFERIPELYNDYDQIVPGNPENN
-613 SGTAETLG
+613 TG
-621 LPAMSEI
+621 LP
-628 TPDPVIPENDEAEAR
+628 TVKYVKKFPDGMLYGVEVIVDADKILR
-643 RRVNEGIKVVTPLGA
+643 YKTGWKKKV
-658 ELTVDSAT
+658 
-666 LKHWR
+666 
-671 KSKHSEED
+671 
-679 IKKRLKHLDG
+679 
-689 ALETLKHPHEIWYD
+689 
-703 PAGKKNLYVRITELA
+703 
-718 PGRKVVNAVED
+718 
-729 LRPGEE
+729 
-735 YVSWHVNEHAYDYY
+735 
-749 REGKLLWL
+749 
-757 RK
+757 

>member
-39 DTLVTAVTAYHSGNI
+39 DTLVTAVTAYHAGNI

-92 EGHEDDPRAQLH
+92 EGHEDDPR
-104 RETLQRFWATIRCTS
+104 FWATVRCTS

-150 WHTEGGTLRA
+150 WHTDGGTLRA

-241 PGTEAWNNLCEML
+241 PGTDAWNNLCEML
-254 RRWSRA
+254 NRWSRA
-260 WTGAV
+260 WVGAV

-315 LQGEESDMLESDQC
+315 LQGEESDMLEADQC

-400 DDSDALEPPA
+400 DAADALEPPA
-410 QGFGDGQPQPFGALP
+410 QGFGDGQPPSFGGLP
-425 NERRVAGLLQTA
+425 NERTLPTPRKSIANRLQNA
-437 PGAFKNA
+437 PR
-444 SKNPDGQRAVS
+444 NPDEQRAVS
-455 GADAPEGVFRAFAEA
+455 GADAPEAVFRAFAEA
-470 VSEDAKPLAE
+470 VSEDAKPLAD

-489 DAGKDAEAASF
+489 DAGKEAEAASF
-500 AASLSANLASYLPED
+500 AASLSANLPSYLPED

-524 AMAEKYAQA
+524 AMAERYGQA

-538 GGSAA
+538 R
-543 SAPSDA
+543 D
-549 GLANSECRAKDPAH
+549 
-563 CPTHGTPEKKD
+563 
-574 GGTSGSPSETTEDTD
+574 
-589 GTKKEEPKNADS
+589 DS
-601 GYTAEHRAKIGQ
+601 H
-613 SGTAETLG
+613 AET
-621 LPAMSEI
+621 
-628 TPDPVIPENDEAEAR
+628 R
-643 RRVNEGIKVVTPLGA
+643 RGGGA
-658 ELTVDSAT
+658 ELANEITNPCPKCHHQLRADGGCTHCERAALLAGGPKRITPNQAKSVLSEPVTVNNPTGATFRFTREKLLADDSH
-666 LKHWR
+666 LKADHTEADFERRTRVMLYAIDAAKTSRDIENKRASRPNEFGVYPQR
-671 KSKHSEED
+671 KEVRKTYTDH
-679 IKKRLKHLDG
+679 
-689 ALETLKHPHEIWYD
+689 ET
-703 PAGKKNLYVRITELA
+703 GKKFEVVVRA
-718 PGRKVVNAVED
+718 DNN
-729 LRPGEE
+729 GEVYE
-735 YVSWHVNEHAYDYY
+735 VFDIFP
-749 REGKLLWL
+749 R
-757 RK
+757 

>member
-39 DTLVTAVTAYHSGNI
+39 DTLVTAVTAYHAGNI

-104 RETLQRFWATIRCTS
+104 RETLQRFWATVRCTS

-150 WHTEGGTLRA
+150 WHTDGGTLRA

-241 PGTEAWNNLCEML
+241 PGTDAWNNLCEML
-254 RRWSRA
+254 NRWSRA
-260 WTGAV
+260 WVGAV

-315 LQGEESDMLESDQC
+315 LQGEESDMLEADQC

-400 DDSDALEPPA
+400 DAADALEPPA
-410 QGFGDGQPQPFGALP
+410 QGFGDGQPPSFGGLP
-425 NERRVAGLLQTA
+425 NERTLPTPRKSIANRLQNA
-437 PGAFKNA
+437 PR
-444 SKNPDGQRAVS
+444 NPDEQRAVS
-455 GADAPEGVFRAFAEA
+455 GADAPEAVFRAFAEA
-470 VSEDAKPLAE
+470 VSEDAKPLAD

-489 DAGKDAEAASF
+489 DAGKEAEAASF
-500 AASLSANLASYLPED
+500 AASLSANLPSYLPED

-524 AMAEKYAQA
+524 AMAERYGQA

-538 GGSAA
+538 R
-543 SAPSDA
+543 D
-549 GLANSECRAKDPAH
+549 
-563 CPTHGTPEKKD
+563 
-574 GGTSGSPSETTEDTD
+574 
-589 GTKKEEPKNADS
+589 DS
-601 GYTAEHRAKIGQ
+601 H
-613 SGTAETLG
+613 AET
-621 LPAMSEI
+621 
-628 TPDPVIPENDEAEAR
+628 R
-643 RRVNEGIKVVTPLGA
+643 RGGGA
-658 ELTVDSAT
+658 ELANEITNPCPKCHHQLRADGGCTHCERAALLAGGPKRITPNQAKSVLSEPVTVNNPTGATFRFTREKLLADDSH
-666 LKHWR
+666 LKADHTEADFERRTRVMLYAIDAAKTSRDIENKRASRPNEFGVYPQR
-671 KSKHSEED
+671 KEVRKTYTDH
-679 IKKRLKHLDG
+679 
-689 ALETLKHPHEIWYD
+689 ET
-703 PAGKKNLYVRITELA
+703 GKKFEVVVRA
-718 PGRKVVNAVED
+718 DNN
-729 LRPGEE
+729 GEVYE
-735 YVSWHVNEHAYDYY
+735 VFDIFP
-749 REGKLLWL
+749 R
-757 RK
+757 